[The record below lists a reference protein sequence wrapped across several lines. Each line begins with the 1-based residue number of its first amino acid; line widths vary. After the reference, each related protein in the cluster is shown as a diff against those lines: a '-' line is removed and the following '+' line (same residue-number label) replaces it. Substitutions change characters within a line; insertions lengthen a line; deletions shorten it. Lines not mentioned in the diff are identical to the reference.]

1 MTLAV
6 YAAALATCRTRG
18 SRFATAV
25 LPGAAA
31 TPDISATQL
40 QRGDQAR
47 AKREEDAS

>member
-1 MTLAV
+1 MKLAA
-6 YAAALATCRTRG
+6 YAAALATCRTLA

>member
-1 MTLAV
+1 MTLAA
-6 YAAALATCRTRG
+6 YAAALATCRTLG
-18 SRFATAV
+18 SRSATAV